1 MFNCPGVLLCNG
13 TQRYFTKA
21 IYCLKS
27 RPKRKSTEG
36 NLDRIRCCIK
46 DAFDY
51 TPTDKAIW
59 KSIRS
64 RDIQR
69 STRNFLWKCI
79 HNIFRVG
86 DFWQH
91 IENLEILGRCPHCK
105 VDESLEHITLD
116 CDVPGQRQIW
126 RLCAEIWALKYGYL
140 DWPKLNWGLLLG
152 CNLTKFRTRGGKIL
166 ASKQRLFSILI
177 STSMHL
183 IWKLR
188 NKYRFDMD
196 ADELPSQ
203 TEIHNRWV
211 AAINMALKRDILS
224 TNKIHFSRLAFKRQT
239 VLKTWSGTLWDE
251 DSLPDDWI
259 KSDRVLVGIRPLCMK
274 RGIG

>member
-13 TQRYFTKA
+13 TQCYFTKA
-21 IYCLKS
+21 INCLKS

-69 STRNFLWKCI
+69 STRNFLWKFI

-105 VDESLEHITLD
+105 VDESLEHIMLD
-116 CDVPGQRQIW
+116 CDVLGQHQIW

-177 STSMHL
+177 NTSMHL

-203 TEIHNRWV
+203 TEIHNRWI

-224 TNKIHFSRLAFKRQT
+224 TNKIHLSRLAFKRQT
-239 VLKTWSGTLWDE
+239 VLNTWSGTLWDE

-259 KSDRVLVGIRPLCMK
+259 KSDRVLVGI
-274 RGIG
+274 